1 MKFTI
6 ENLFP
11 IPVQLSS
18 LERKF
23 TKQELIFIKSQENK
37 TYLNEGNSTSNNHN
51 ILEHKL
57 LKNLKKIIS
66 NSVNIYAKEV
76 LNYENVEFYITQSW
90 LNYTKKSEYHHTH
103 AHPNSI
109 ISGVLYINTCEED
122 KIYFYKNGYNQ
133 ISPKIKKYNI
143 YNSSSWWF
151 PVKNGDIILFPSSTT
166 HGVNVKEKNN
176 VRISLAFNTFVKGVL
191 GIDEQ
196 LTQLVII

>member
-1 MKFTI
+1 MKFKI

-11 IPVQLSS
+11 IPVQFSS

-23 TKQELIFIKSQENK
+23 TKQELIFFKSQENK
-37 TYLNEGNSTSNNHN
+37 IYYNEGNFTSKNHD
-51 ILEHKL
+51 ILENKL
-57 LKNLKKIIS
+57 LKNLKKEII
-66 NSVNIYAKEV
+66 NSINIYAKEV

-109 ISGVLYINTCEED
+109 ISGVLYINTYEED

-133 ISPKIKKYNI
+133 ISPKIKTYNI

-166 HGVNVKEKNN
+166 HGVNRKEQDN
-176 VRISLAFNTFVKGVL
+176 VRISLAFNTFIKGSL
-191 GIDEQ
+191 GRDEE

>member
-1 MKFTI
+1 MKFTV
-6 ENLFP
+6 ENLFAIP
-11 IPVQLSS
+11 IQRSS

-51 ILEHKL
+51 ILEHKS
-57 LKNLKKIIS
+57 LKNLKKIII
-66 NSVNIYAKEV
+66 NSINIYSKQV
-76 LNYENVEFYITQSW
+76 LNYENIEFYITQSW

-109 ISGVLYINTCEED
+109 ISGVLYINTYEED
-122 KIYFYKNGYNQ
+122 KIYFYKHGYNQ
-133 ISPKIKKYNI
+133 ISPKIKNYNA

-166 HGVNVKEKNN
+166 HGVNRKEQDN
-176 VRISLAFNTFVKGVL
+176 VRISLAFNTFIKGTL
-191 GIDEQ
+191 GRDEE

>member
-143 YNSSSWWF
+143 YNSTSWWF